1 MRAFVWTRY
10 GPPSGLEL
18 QELAKPSPK
27 PTELLIRIRATTVTA
42 GDAEIRSSKVPKF
55 LWLPLRLYMGL
66 TRPRRRILG
75 QELAG
80 EVESVGRDVKGF
92 GRGDQVL
99 ATTGFRFGAYAEYVC
114 LPEKS
119 SDGVVGLK
127 PANLTYEEAAAV
139 PTGGLEALHLLKSGR
154 LQTGTRILINGAGG
168 SIGTFAV
175 QLAKYYRT
183 EVTGVDSL
191 EKLDMLRSIGAD
203 QVIDFAEEDFTRKGQ
218 VYDVILDVTG
228 RTPLS
233 RILRSLK
240 PNGRCLLANP
250 RLSDMVRGLWISKT
264 SHRRVVFGASN
275 ERADEL
281 RVLTE
286 LIETGNL
293 RPVIDRIYPFE
304 KIPEAHSYVDGG
316 HKKGNVA
323 ITVA

>member
-1 MRAFVWTRY
+1 
-10 GPPSGLEL
+10 
-18 QELAKPSPK
+18 
-27 PTELLIRIRATTVTA
+27 VTA
-42 GDAEIRSSKVPKF
+42 GDAEIRSSRVPKF
-55 LWLPLRLYMGL
+55 LWLRLRWYMGL
-66 TRPRRRILG
+66 TRPRRRVLR

-99 ATTGFRFGAYAEYVC
+99 ATPGFRFGAYAQYVC
-114 LPEKS
+114 LPEKPA
-119 SDGVVGLK
+119 DGVVGPK
-127 PANLTYEEAAAV
+127 PANLTYAEAAAF
-139 PTGGLEALHLLKSGR
+139 PTGGLEASHLLKSGR
-154 LQTGTRILINGAGG
+154 LQTGTQMLINGAGG

-175 QLAKYYRT
+175 QLAKYYRA

-203 QVIDFAEEDFTRKGQ
+203 QVIDFAEEDFTRNGQ
-218 VYDVILDVTG
+218 VYDVILDITG

-250 RLSDMVRGLWISKT
+250 RLSDTVRGLWISKT

-304 KIPEAHSYVDGG
+304 KIPEAHGYADGG